1 MSLQILPGIFPCQ
14 SFVLYIDHRLLYFI
28 DPSCQW
34 ISGYYSYGGTTPD
47 QNSEFAIQKGTYLR
61 LKTAEIDVYKRQL
74 QYRLFILQENGDCFG
89 TILPE
94 LYMQIIMQV

>member
-1 MSLQILPGIFPCQ
+1 MFSYGEQLSAPLQFDGNALICFWIDG
-14 SFVLYIDHRLLYFI
+14 VLLIQKQDPY

-61 LKTAEIDVYKRQL
+61 LKTAEIGYTLPKHWLAPVGVKR
-74 QYRLFILQENGDCFG
+74 REFI
-89 TILPE
+89 
-94 LYMQIIMQV
+94 